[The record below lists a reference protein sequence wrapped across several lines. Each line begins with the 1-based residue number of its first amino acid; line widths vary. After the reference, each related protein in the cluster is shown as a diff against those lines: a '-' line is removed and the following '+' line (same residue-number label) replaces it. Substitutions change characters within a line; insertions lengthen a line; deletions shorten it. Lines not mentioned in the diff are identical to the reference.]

1 MMEKGIQE
9 ALVGKEI
16 EYVEMDI
23 CGSAIC
29 FHLKDAPSVVL
40 EARGDCCSE
49 SWIESIDAPLALVGK
64 VLSVEEIPM
73 PFLGNVGT
81 AKHSLDD
88 PHQYQGLISYYGL
101 KITTVAGTA
110 VLDYRNDSNG
120 YYGGEL
126 AVRKNNKEIAP

>member
-1 MMEKGIQE
+1 MESDIQE

-16 EYVEMDI
+16 ESVEMDI
-23 CGSAIC
+23 CGRTVC

-73 PFLGNVGT
+73 PFLGNVMT
-81 AKHSLDD
+81 DKHSPVD
-88 PHQYQGLISYYGL
+88 PRQGQGCISYYGL
-101 KITTVAGTA
+101 KITTVAGTS
-110 VLDYRNDSNG
+110 VIDYRNDSNG

-126 AVRKNNKEIAP
+126 VVRKNNKEIAP